1 MSALQKLLA
10 AKKAQTT
17 EKVAAAIEPEYITK
31 LASACEYAAQVIS
44 GKYIADT
51 EQKVEH
57 VYTQKTPVQ
66 EKLASVA
73 KPDFLTNKLREK
85 VAFKQDLEQKAYVED
100 TRSIVANI
108 ISRFAKTDSME
119 FSSREK
125 NHVEVDFPSAHAAA
139 EEVISS
145 PAMGNDSVDV
155 VAATAGTRLSDVLAA
170 AQSANGTGESATT
183 VSTKTAGAQG
193 KGPMAVGAATSR
205 IKARLMS
212 QAGGNK

>member
-44 GKYIADT
+44 GKYIADS

-57 VYTQKTPVQ
+57 TYTQKTPVA

-73 KPDFLTNKLREK
+73 KPDFLTDKLREK
-85 VAFKQDLEQKAYVED
+85 VAFHQEQEQKAYVED
-100 TRSIVANI
+100 TRNIVANI
-108 ISRFAKTDSME
+108 ISRFAKNDGVEYT
-119 FSSREK
+119 SREK
-125 NHVEVDFPSAHAAA
+125 NHIEVDTPSALVVA
-139 EEVISS
+139 EETSS
-145 PAMGNDSVDV
+145 NPEMGNSSVDV

-170 AQSANGTGESATT
+170 AQSANGAGESATI
-183 VSTKTAGAQG
+183 VGTKTAGAQG
-193 KGPMAVGAATSR
+193 KGPMAVGAATNR

-212 QAGGNK
+212 QAGGK